1 MKTVPFQVVRKPF
14 FCDII
19 KKQLRRA
26 IVVLEI
32 NKDEALEALNQEA
45 SKIRQLIT
53 NQRNYQC
60 IAQCKAFEEVVDTQ
74 MYGFSRQIEYAQK
87 IGILTREEGST
98 LIVNL
103 EQELNQVYGLVYDEQ
118 KKKDLSSERK

>member
-1 MKTVPFQVVRKPF
+1 MLLN
-14 FCDII
+14 II
-19 KKQLRRA
+19 K
-26 IVVLEI
+26 
-32 NKDEALEALNQEA
+32 DDALEALNQEA

-60 IAQCKAFEEVVDTQ
+60 ITQCKAFEEVVDTQ
-74 MYGFSRQIEYAQK
+74 MFGFSKQVEYAQK
-87 IGILTREEGST
+87 IGVLTREEGT
-98 LIVNL
+98 KLIVSL

>member
-1 MKTVPFQVVRKPF
+1 M
-14 FCDII
+14 I
-19 KKQLRRA
+19 KKLLRRA
-26 IVVLEI
+26 IMLLNI
-32 NKDEALEALNQEA
+32 IKDDALEALNQEA

-60 IAQCKAFEEVVDTQ
+60 ITQCKAFEEVVDTQ
-74 MYGFSRQIEYAQK
+74 MFGFSKQVEYAQK
-87 IGILTREEGST
+87 IGILTREEGT
-98 LIVNL
+98 KLIVSL

>member
-1 MKTVPFQVVRKPF
+1 M
-14 FCDII
+14 
-19 KKQLRRA
+19 LH
-26 IVVLEI
+26 IVKE
-32 NKDEALEALNQEA
+32 EALEALNQEA

-74 MYGFSRQIEYAQK
+74 MYGFSRQVEYAQK
-87 IGILTREEGST
+87 IGILTRDEGSQ
-98 LIVNL
+98 LIVTL

-118 KKKDLSSERK
+118 QKKKDLSTERK

>member
-1 MKTVPFQVVRKPF
+1 MLLN
-14 FCDII
+14 I
-19 KKQLRRA
+19 L
-26 IVVLEI
+26 
-32 NKDEALEALNQEA
+32 KDDALEALNQEA

-60 IAQCKAFEEVVDTQ
+60 ITQCKAFEEVVDTQ
-74 MYGFSRQIEYAQK
+74 MYGFSKQVEYAQK
-87 IGILTREEGST
+87 IGILTKEEGAK
-98 LIVNL
+98 LIVSL

>member
-1 MKTVPFQVVRKPF
+1 MLLN
-14 FCDII
+14 II
-19 KKQLRRA
+19 K
-26 IVVLEI
+26 
-32 NKDEALEALNQEA
+32 DDALEALNQEA

-60 IAQCKAFEEVVDTQ
+60 ITQCKAFEEVVDTQ
-74 MYGFSRQIEYAQK
+74 MFGFSKQVEYAQK
-87 IGILTREEGST
+87 IGVLTKEEGTQLVVS
-98 LIVNL
+98 L

>member
-1 MKTVPFQVVRKPF
+1 MLLN
-14 FCDII
+14 II
-19 KKQLRRA
+19 K
-26 IVVLEI
+26 
-32 NKDEALEALNQEA
+32 DDALEALNQEA

-60 IAQCKAFEEVVDTQ
+60 ITQCKAFEEVVDTQ
-74 MYGFSRQIEYAQK
+74 MFGFSKQVEYAQK
-87 IGILTREEGST
+87 IGILTREEGT
-98 LIVNL
+98 KLIVSL

>member
-1 MKTVPFQVVRKPF
+1 M
-14 FCDII
+14 I
-19 KKQLRRA
+19 KKSLRRA
-26 IVVLEI
+26 IMLLNI
-32 NKDEALEALNQEA
+32 IKDDALEALNQEA

-60 IAQCKAFEEVVDTQ
+60 ITQCKAFEEVVDTQ
-74 MYGFSRQIEYAQK
+74 MFGFSKQVEYAQK
-87 IGILTREEGST
+87 IGVLTREEGT
-98 LIVNL
+98 KLIVSL

>member
-1 MKTVPFQVVRKPF
+1 M
-14 FCDII
+14 I
-19 KKQLRRA
+19 KKSLRRA
-26 IVVLEI
+26 IMLLNI
-32 NKDEALEALNQEA
+32 IKDDALEALNQEA

-60 IAQCKAFEEVVDTQ
+60 ITQCKAFEEVVDTQ
-74 MYGFSRQIEYAQK
+74 MFGFSKQVEYAQK
-87 IGILTREEGST
+87 IGILTREEGT
-98 LIVNL
+98 KLIVSL

>member
-1 MKTVPFQVVRKPF
+1 MLLN
-14 FCDII
+14 II
-19 KKQLRRA
+19 K
-26 IVVLEI
+26 
-32 NKDEALEALNQEA
+32 DDALEALNQEA

-60 IAQCKAFEEVVDTQ
+60 ITQCKAFEEVVDTQ
-74 MYGFSRQIEYAQK
+74 MFGFSKQVEYAQK
-87 IGILTREEGST
+87 IGILTREEGT
-98 LIVNL
+98 KLIVNL

>member
-87 IGILTREEGST
+87 IGILTREEGSA